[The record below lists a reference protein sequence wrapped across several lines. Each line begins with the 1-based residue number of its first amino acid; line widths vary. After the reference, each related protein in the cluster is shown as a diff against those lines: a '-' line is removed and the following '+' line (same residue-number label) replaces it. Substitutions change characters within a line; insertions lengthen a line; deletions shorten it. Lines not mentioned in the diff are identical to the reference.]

1 MSVPPFPAPV
11 RHGSSP
17 ILPSEAQR
25 LRRRFPQFLGQ
36 STALLQ
42 MLQQLEK
49 MASSD
54 APLLIRGE
62 SGTGK
67 ELVARAIHKIGLRR
81 GGPFICEN
89 CAAISPSL
97 LDGELFGH
105 TRGSFTGASSER
117 PGLIESAHGGILFLD
132 EIGEMGPDL
141 QSKLLR
147 VLQEREVRKIGSTR
161 PKKVDFRLVAATHK
175 DLEKEAEAGRFR
187 DDLRFRVDVLQLEV
201 PSLRKRREDIPV
213 LCQYFLRSYCRR
225 TGKKTPSF
233 SPDALTILINSPWK
247 GNIREL
253 QNEMERLATSEKDRI
268 LAEDLSPSLTRNGL
282 PHPIAQ
288 RLRSELGTNLR
299 KLEEV
304 VLGGIVREVLTETE
318 GNKARAARILGI
330 PKTTLYRRMERWG
343 VSR

>member
-1 MSVPPFPAPV
+1 MSINQTLSRNPDRP
-11 RHGSSP
+11 RP
-17 ILPSEAQR
+17 ILPSEVQR
-25 LRRRFPQFLGQ
+25 LKRRFPQFIGQ
-36 STALLQ
+36 SLPLLE
-42 MLQQLEK
+42 MLQQIEK
-49 MASSD
+49 MAASD
-54 APLLIRGE
+54 APLFIQGE

-67 ELVARAIHKIGLRR
+67 ELVARALHKIGMRR
-81 GGPFICEN
+81 TGPFIGEN

-105 TRGSFTGASSER
+105 TRGAFTGANVER
-117 PGLIESAHGGILFLD
+117 AGLIESSHGGILFLD
-132 EIGEMGPDL
+132 EIGEMPMEL

-147 VLQEREVRKIGSTR
+147 VIQEREVRKIGSNRTQ
-161 PKKVDFRLVAATHK
+161 KVDFRLFTASHK
-175 DLEKEAEAGRFR
+175 NLEKEVESGRFR
-187 DDLRFRVDVLQLEV
+187 ADLRFRVDVLHLKV
-201 PSLRKRREDIPV
+201 PPLRKRREDIPL
-213 LCQYFLRSYCRR
+213 LCQYFLRNYCRR
-225 TGKKTPSF
+225 ITKKPPSF
-233 SPDALTILINSPWK
+233 SPDALTVLISSQWK

-253 QNEMERLATSEKDRI
+253 QNEMERLAASGKDRI
-268 LAEDLSPSLTRNGL
+268 LAEDLSSSLTRNGL

-343 VSR
+343 VSK